1 MELIRHARGVMAYQ
15 TVVRNSMHAV
25 CAMAMAQLALTSWKL
40 NRKPSRAAILMFWY
54 LVLVL
59 TLVIT
64 HYVCYTT
71 TLAEKWSST
80 QQVLQTFDMDL
91 SMQTMRKRLAL
102 WSRLIRWK
110 QSGPWIRKKKD
121 KSSTEPVSPAVIHSV
136 LLCQSCITIEI
147 ESRLRQTANGRLK
160 LTIWGDKNR
169 LKNSYGWKL
178 RETTFFC
185 KGKELYKTSKR
196 ENLVT
201 WHKFTL
207 QFTVHV
213 TSKSLY
219 NITKVNRALW
229 LVVSHYDLPVCARQE
244 TELAR

>member
-25 CAMAMAQLALTSWKL
+25 CAMVMAQLALTSWKL

-59 TLVIT
+59 TLVIR

-80 QQVLQTFDMDL
+80 QQVLQTLDMGL
-91 SMQTMRKRLAL
+91 SMQTMRKLLAL
-102 WSRLIRWK
+102 LSRLIRWK
-110 QSGPWIRKKKD
+110 QSGPWIRKKKINQVL
-121 KSSTEPVSPAVIHSV
+121 SLFRQPYSLCSPLSKLHNNRDRV
-136 LLCQSCITIEI
+136 TF
-147 ESRLRQTANGRLK
+147 TANGRLK
-160 LTIWGDKNR
+160 LTIWGGKNR
-169 LKNSYGWKL
+169 LKILMDENCVKPLFFVKVKNSL
-178 RETTFFC
+178 RQA
-185 KGKELYKTSKR
+185 KGK
-196 ENLVT
+196 T
-201 WHKFTL
+201 WSRGTNSLL

-219 NITKVNRALW
+219 NITNVNRALW

-244 TELAR
+244 TELAW